1 MVSIE
6 NLELLKNKD
15 KIMKLTKAQIIKHI
29 KVGNLEYTKKQL
41 GGLKKDLLVNL
52 LTNQTSKLTN
62 LPNGKINKTTGKY
75 NKQLR
80 VSSLF
85 SLPEN
90 SALQIK
96 KEMIRHNMGKC
107 ETEIRRLAPL
117 VRKPMMGWNINNAGS
132 YVYVTPLTP
141 SVNPNKLM
149 YLIKHAKPS
158 VTAENVLAMSR
169 GMLNHQGKKS
179 VPYYVYEQP
188 TLIEKK
194 MLSEINRYNNL
205 DKSFRNFK
213 ENIKDPRKPLID
225 NLKRTK
231 CRI

>member
-15 KIMKLTKAQIIKHI
+15 KLMNLTKAQIIKHI

-90 SALQIK
+90 SASQIK
-96 KEMIRHNMGKC
+96 KEMLKHNMGKC
-107 ETEIRRLAPL
+107 QTEIRRLSPL
-117 VRKPMMGWNINNAGS
+117 VRKPIKYWNYQSGS
-132 YVYVTPLTP
+132 LVYGYTP

-169 GMLNHQGKKS
+169 GMLNHQGRRS
-179 VPYYVYEQP
+179 VPYYTYEQP
-188 TLIEKK
+188 TLIENN
-194 MLSEINRYNNL
+194 MLSEINRYNN
-205 DKSFRNFK
+205 F
-213 ENIKDPRKPLID
+213 
-225 NLKRTK
+225 
-231 CRI
+231 